1 MEANRS
7 FVNFSEK
14 TSLKVALVGNPNSGK
29 STLFNAL
36 TGLNQKTGNFPGVT
50 VDKKSGFVKLN
61 RSIQRQASE
70 TKNPDTENNGIEKQK
85 LKDEITSD
93 SQLPIKNYRHATTS
107 TISVEFIDL
116 PGTYSLYP
124 KSLDERV
131 AFEVLCDPTNEDHP
145 DVTIIVADAS
155 NLKRNLFL
163 VSQIIDLK
171 MPVILVLNMM
181 DLVEKEG
188 DVIDT
193 IRLSER
199 LGVKVVGLS
208 ARNKEGIETLK
219 HALLQPLPVPQYDFI
234 DIKKLA
240 PELIEKTAAIVNTN
254 IDFAAFL
261 IINNFPQVNYFDAKP
276 DKKEKITAILNASAA
291 DSNKLQSQ
299 ETVERYKVIN
309 RIVEECITQ
318 KSAIKT
324 ESFSH
329 QLDSILTHRIWGYT
343 IFLVILFFIFQT
355 IFFLAAFPMQWI
367 ETLFVSFSNIATETL
382 PPGEFTNLLVNGI
395 LAGLSG
401 IIVFV
406 PQIALLFAF
415 IAILE
420 DTGYMARVSFIMDK
434 LMRKFGLNGRSVI
447 PLVSGV
453 ACAIP
458 AIMSTRTMS
467 SWKERMITI
476 MVTPLMSCSARL
488 PVYTLL
494 ISLVVPQGKSFG
506 IFNYQGLILMSL
518 YLIGFI
524 AAMMAALVMKWILK
538 AREKSYFIMELP
550 VYRSPQWRTVG
561 LTIYDKVKSF
571 LLDAGKII
579 LAISVLLWFLSS
591 HAPGKRLEVIEKKY
605 GTPEMVKIYDQTEL
619 QAKIS
624 SEQLEASYAG
634 ILGKS
639 IEPAIAPLGFD
650 WKIGIALV
658 TSFAAREVFVGTM
671 ATIYSVG
678 NSDNTQTLREKMHAE
693 ENTVT
698 GLPQFSVAVGFS
710 LMIFYAFAMQC
721 MSTLAIVYRETKHWK
736 WPVIQFLF
744 MSALAYISSF
754 AIYQLL
760 K

>member
-1 MEANRS
+1 MKANQS
-7 FVNFSEK
+7 IVNFSER
-14 TSLKVALVGNPNSGK
+14 TSIKVALVGNPNSGK

-50 VDKKSGFVKLN
+50 VDKKSGFSKLN
-61 RSIQRQASE
+61 
-70 TKNPDTENNGIEKQK
+70 P
-85 LKDEITSD
+85 
-93 SQLPIKNYRHATTS
+93 TT
-107 TISVEFIDL
+107 TAEFIDL

-131 AFEVLCDPTNEDHP
+131 AYDALCNPENEDYP

-171 MPVILVLNMM
+171 MPVILALNMM

-188 DVIDT
+188 DIIDV
-193 IRLSER
+193 IRLSEK
-199 LGVKVVGLS
+199 LGVKVVGVS
-208 ARNKEGIETLK
+208 ARSKEGVKALK
-219 HALLQPLPVPQYDFI
+219 QALLEPLPVPPYDFI

-240 PELIEKTAAIVNTN
+240 PELIEKIAEVVKVKS
-254 IDFAAFL
+254 DFEAFQ
-261 IINNFPQVNYFDAKP
+261 IISNFSETTIFDA
-276 DKKEKITAILNASAA
+276 DAGKKKLITSILDGSSI
-291 DSNKLQSQ
+291 DYDKLQSQ
-299 ETVERYKVIN
+299 EAVERYKIIN

-318 KSAIKT
+318 KSAVKT
-324 ESFSH
+324 ESFTH
-329 QLDSILTHRIWGYT
+329 KLDSILTHRVWGYV
-343 IFLVILFFIFQT
+343 IFLIVLFFIFQT
-355 IFFLAAFPMQWI
+355 IFFLAAYPMEWI
-367 ETLFVSFSNIATETL
+367 ETSFLVVSDLASQFLPQGELTDLFI
-382 PPGEFTNLLVNGI
+382 NGV

-401 IIVFV
+401 IVVFV
-406 PQIALLFAF
+406 PQIVLLFTF

-447 PLVSGV
+447 PLMSGV
-453 ACAIP
+453 ACAVP
-458 AIMSTRTMS
+458 AIMSTRTIS

-494 ISLVVPQGKSFG
+494 ISLIVPRTTGF
-506 IFNYQGLILMSL
+506 FNYQGLILMSL

-524 AAMMAALVMKWILK
+524 AAMGAALTMKWILK
-538 AREKSYFIMELP
+538 SREKSYFIMELP
-550 VYRSPQWRTVG
+550 VYRTPQWRTVG
-561 LTIYDKVKSF
+561 LTIFDKVKLF
-571 LLDAGKII
+571 LLDAGKVI
-579 LAISVLLWFLSS
+579 LAISVILWYLSS
-591 HAPGKRLEVIEKKY
+591 HGPSDRLEAIDKRYES
-605 GTPEMVKIYDQTEL
+605 PEMHIQYSDEER
-619 QAKIS
+619 QARAG
-624 SEQLEASYAG
+624 SEKLEASYAG
-634 ILGKS
+634 ILGKA

-678 NSDNTQTLREKMHAE
+678 NSDNTQSIRDKMSAE
-693 ENTVT
+693 INVKT

-721 MSTLAIVYRETKHWK
+721 MSTLAVVYRETKNWK
-736 WPVIQFLF
+736 WPAIQFLF
-744 MSALAYISSF
+744 MTALAYFSSF
-754 AIYQLL
+754 IVYQLL

>member
-1 MEANRS
+1 MEANKS

-14 TSLKVALVGNPNSGK
+14 TFLKVALIGNPNSGK

-50 VDKKSGFVKLN
+50 VDKKSGILKLN
-61 RSIQRQASE
+61 SAV
-70 TKNPDTENNGIEKQK
+70 T
-85 LKDEITSD
+85 
-93 SQLPIKNYRHATTS
+93 A
-107 TISVEFIDL
+107 EFTDL

-131 AFEVLCDPTNEDHP
+131 AFEVLCDPNNENHP

-188 DVIDT
+188 DVIDAV
-193 IRLSER
+193 RLSEK
-199 LGVKVVGLS
+199 LGVKVVGIS
-208 ARNKEGIETLK
+208 ARNKEGLETLK
-219 HALLQPLPVPQYDFI
+219 AALLQPLPVPQYDFI

-240 PELIEKTAAIVNTN
+240 PELIDKIAAIIKVNS
-254 IDFAAFL
+254 DFAAFQ
-261 IINNFPQVNYFDAKP
+261 IINNFDEIHYFDKKS
-276 DKKEKITAILNASAA
+276 DKKEKIAALLKAAAI
-291 DSNKLQSQ
+291 DGNKLQSQ

-309 RIVEECITQ
+309 RIVEDCITH

-329 QLDSILTHRIWGYT
+329 KLDSVLTHRIWGYV
-343 IFLVILFFIFQT
+343 IFLSILFFIFQT
-355 IFFLAAFPMQWI
+355 IFFLAAYPMEWI
-367 ETLFVSFSNIATETL
+367 ETLFVSFSTLATETL
-382 PPGEFTNLLVNGI
+382 PQGELTNLFVNGI

-401 IIVFV
+401 VIVFV

-447 PLVSGV
+447 PLMSGV

-458 AIMSTRTMS
+458 AIMSTRTIS
-467 SWKERMITI
+467 SWKERIITI
-476 MVTPLMSCSARL
+476 MVTPFMSCSARL

-494 ISLVVPQGKSFG
+494 IALVVPADKTLGF
-506 IFNYQGLILMSL
+506 FNYQGLILMSL

-524 AAMMAALVMKWILK
+524 AAMVAALVMQWVLK

-561 LTIYDKVKSF
+561 LTIFDKVKSF

-579 LAISVLLWFLSS
+579 LAISVILWFLSS
-591 HAPGKRLEVIEKKY
+591 HAPGNRFEIIEKKY
-605 GTPEMVKIYDQTEL
+605 QGPEMVKTYTEEER
-619 QAKIS
+619 QSKIA

-671 ATIYSVG
+671 ATIYSAG
-678 NSDNTQTLREKMHAE
+678 NSDNSQTLREKMHSE
-693 ENTVT
+693 KNPST

-721 MSTLAIVYRETKHWK
+721 MSTLAVVYRETKHWK
-736 WPVIQFLF
+736 WPAIQFIF
-744 MSALAYISSF
+744 MSVLAYLSSF
-754 AIYQLL
+754 FVYQLL

>member
-1 MEANRS
+1 MEANQS

-14 TSLKVALVGNPNSGK
+14 TFLKVALVGNPNSGK

-50 VDKKSGFVKLN
+50 VDKKSGLAKLN
-61 RSIQRQASE
+61 
-70 TKNPDTENNGIEKQK
+70 
-85 LKDEITSD
+85 
-93 SQLPIKNYRHATTS
+93 S
-107 TISVEFIDL
+107 TVTAKFIDL

-131 AFEVLCDPTNEDHP
+131 AFEVLCNPNNEDYP

-171 MPVILVLNMM
+171 IPVILVLNMM

-188 DVIDT
+188 DVIDA
-193 IRLSER
+193 IRLSEK
-199 LGVKVVGLS
+199 LGVKVLQVS

-219 HALLQPLPVPQYDFI
+219 RALILPLPVPQYDFI

-240 PELIEKTAAIVNTN
+240 PELVEKIAAIVKVNS
-254 IDFAAFL
+254 DFAAFQ
-261 IINNFPQVNYFDAKP
+261 IINNFSEIHYFDTKS
-276 DKKEKITAILNASAA
+276 DKKEKIAAILKASSV
-291 DSNKLQSQ
+291 DGDKLQSQ

-309 RIVEECITQ
+309 RIVEECITH

-329 QLDSILTHRIWGYT
+329 KLDSILTHRIWGYA
-343 IFLVILFFIFQT
+343 IFLTILFFIFQT
-355 IFFLAAFPMQWI
+355 IFFLAAYPMKWI
-367 ETLFVSFSNIATETL
+367 ETLFVSFSTLATQTL
-382 PPGEFTNLLVNGI
+382 PHGELTNLFVNGI

-406 PQIALLFAF
+406 PQIALLFTF

-447 PLVSGV
+447 PLMSGV

-458 AIMSTRTMS
+458 AIMSTRTIS

-476 MVTPLMSCSARL
+476 MITPLISCSARL

-494 ISLVVPQGKSFG
+494 ISLVVPSDKTLGF
-506 IFNYQGLILMSL
+506 FNYQGLILMCL

-524 AAMMAALVMKWILK
+524 AAMVAALVMQWILK

-550 VYRSPQWRTVG
+550 VYRTPQWRTVG
-561 LTIYDKVKSF
+561 LTIFDKVKSF
-571 LLDAGKII
+571 LFDAGKII
-579 LAISVLLWFLSS
+579 LAISVILWFLTS
-591 HAPGKRLEVIEKKY
+591 HAPGNRLEKIEKKY
-605 GTPEMVKIYDQTEL
+605 ENPENVKTYSKEEL

-671 ATIYSVG
+671 ATIYSAG
-678 NSDNTQTLREKMHAE
+678 NSDNTQTLREKMHSE
-693 ENTVT
+693 INPET
-698 GLPQFSVAVGFS
+698 GLPQFSIAVGFS

-721 MSTLAIVYRETKHWK
+721 MSTLAVVYRETKHWK
-736 WPVIQFLF
+736 WPVMQFLF

-754 AIYQLL
+754 IVYQLL